1 MEDGRYI
8 ELPHRVHFF
17 ALDDEGAQPVRKA
30 VEATGVTLAREPGII
45 VRRAVAPEDGVS
57 ALYEIEFWKQ
67 FKTHAA
73 VFYDDP

>member
-1 MEDGRYI
+1 MEDSRYI
-8 ELPHRVHFF
+8 EPPHRIHFF
-17 ALDDEGAQPVRKA
+17 ALDDEGAQPVREV

-67 FKTHAA
+67 FQTHAA
-73 VFYDDP
+73 VLNDDP